1 MRCVSDHQ
9 SRRIDS
15 TISLSQSQYSIQ
27 AICSTHKHHDH
38 TGRNKELVAKCKTIH
53 QIYGRAV
60 ERVPH
65 CRDFLVNGQHIVLP
79 KFGTNEMSELVGIEA
94 RGSMEYRFSSKA
106 TPEEAEYLLT
116 GDTMFSDGGGVPFEA
131 DTGQETEAQVNKSN
145 GNTFVRDSIGRAAT
159 ERCFAEIL
167 SRPLPHVPG
176 HDIID
181 KILIFPG
188 WTRIYQRTLGETISN
203 DHVGFLS
210 LEELSSTRIFRDGL
224 ANVPVRCIAS
234 TNLAAQY
241 WQTRHGLPQGIVHRH
256 CLCNS
261 RLCIF
266 SIARLSRDGLS
277 RPRVA
282 ETCPLPEAIRRVK
295 L

>member
-1 MRCVSDHQ
+1 
-9 SRRIDS
+9 
-15 TISLSQSQYSIQ
+15 
-27 AICSTHKHHDH
+27 
-38 TGRNKELVAKCKTIH
+38 
-53 QIYGRAV
+53 
-60 ERVPH
+60 
-65 CRDFLVNGQHIVLP
+65 
-79 KFGTNEMSELVGIEA
+79 MSELVGIEA

-145 GNTFVRDSIGRAAT
+145 GNTFVRASIGRAAT

-241 WQTRHGLPQGIVHRH
+241 WQTIGRAVSFETRNLHQSMKQTGELVVRAIVFWHSYFCKNQAVMPACR
-256 CLCNS
+256 NN
-261 RLCIF
+261 R
-266 SIARLSRDGLS
+266 SI
-277 RPRVA
+277 VQ
-282 ETCPLPEAIRRVK
+282 
-295 L
+295 